1 MDENELSP
9 LYNSKDMEKFI
20 HEIPNLFVFS
30 GYYPPFAITT
40 QDGITN
46 IIEKQQDFIL
56 EMWIIQNIPQFH

>member
-1 MDENELSP
+1 
-9 LYNSKDMEKFI
+9 MEKFI

-30 GYYPPFAITT
+30 GDYPHFAITT